1 MTIQTLSDDDRNC
14 LLKVARSAITAELVG
29 GAEVIRPAKPSTA
42 LQEKCGCFVT
52 LHKNKA
58 LRGCIGTIEAAHSLL
73 AGVEDNA
80 RNSAFRDPR
89 FSPLEADELPAV
101 DIEISVLS
109 VPIALKYDDAD
120 DLLKKLQPG
129 IHGVIISKAWH
140 TATFLPQVWKQL
152 PDTIS
157 FLEHLCLKAGLEKNS
172 WKTGDL
178 TVKVYTVEYF
188 SEQPDRGYQGE
199 TEEDSMTSCGSLS
212 TKRDGRPK

>member
-14 LLKVARSAITAELVG
+14 LLKLARSAITAELVG
-29 GAEVIRPAKPSTA
+29 GTEVIRPANPSA
-42 LQEKCGCFVT
+42 VLQEKCGCFVT

-58 LRGCIGTIEAAHSLL
+58 LRGCIGTIEATRSLL
-73 AGVEDNA
+73 DGVEDSA

-89 FSPLEADELPAV
+89 FPPLEADELPAV

-109 VPIALKYDDAD
+109 VPVALKYDDAD

-129 IHGVIISKAWH
+129 IHGVIISSAWH
-140 TATFLPQVWKQL
+140 SATFLPQVWEQL
-152 PDTIS
+152 PDPTS

-178 TVKVYTVEYF
+178 AVKVYTVEYF
-188 SEQPDRGYQGE
+188 SE
-199 TEEDSMTSCGSLS
+199 
-212 TKRDGRPK
+212 